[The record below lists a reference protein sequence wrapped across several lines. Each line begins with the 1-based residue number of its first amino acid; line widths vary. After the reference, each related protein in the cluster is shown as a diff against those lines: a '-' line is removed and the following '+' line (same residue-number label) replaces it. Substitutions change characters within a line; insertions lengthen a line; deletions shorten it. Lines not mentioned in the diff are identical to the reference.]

1 VYLNFRYR
9 RYTDSSKVSF
19 SYPSRRDELA
29 LDNVSF
35 FLPAGETTFVVGRSG
50 SGKSTLGNLLMRFYN
65 PTSGHILI
73 DDTPI
78 QTLDMNWLRNNVTL
92 VQQQNVL
99 FNETLFK
106 NIAFG
111 HRDHGR
117 VRKEE
122 LKTCIELAWLQQTI
136 SDLPRGLNTLLGNGG
151 NTMSGG
157 QKQRVAIARA
167 CLRDTPILILDEAT
181 SALDHVT
188 KTLVFKAIRDWRRG
202 KTTIIIT
209 HDMSQIQDDDYA
221 YVLDKGAIVQEGFKH
236 TLDKTAIGP
245 FTAPPRPS
253 VYYPPTT
260 QLRVS
265 AARRHESLISDS
277 HSLST
282 LSDVS
287 HDSMEILI
295 QPRKTFVPSVFSP
308 RTEESGSPQ
317 ASRGFLS
324 PMSPVP
330 FPLHRTSYAPS
341 VYCAPQRR
349 TSEIFEL
356 LDIQR
361 LTKSQSPVGHQ
372 AQKIVSK
379 AREGNKPDNSE
390 EKIERHNK
398 LSLHTRTSSTL
409 STTTEGFARIKRR
422 SAKSERAHK
431 IAPLKAIL
439 LTVWPCLKWEKHLIL
454 ILGFF
459 CAAVHAAA
467 TPVFSWVFSNLL
479 STFFLADRNER
490 SHMAFVWS
498 MLVLGV
504 AATDS
509 IASYAM
515 HYLLERCGQAWID
528 ALRIEALKRV
538 LDQPLA
544 WFDQDKN
551 NVTKLTECLDRNA
564 EEMRNLLGRFAGFVF
579 VALVMVTI
587 ALVWSMI
594 ISWKLTLVGLASA
607 PFMYAVTRTFEHV
620 SGKWEGKSNYA
631 GEQANAIFTET
642 FANIR
647 TVRAL
652 TLEGYFHKK
661 YTESTSKAF
670 RVGLKRS
677 AFSGIFFGISDSG
690 IVFVTALIFWYGAHL
705 ASTHANS
712 TTDILTIFTMLLFS
726 IANANAIIAFVPQI
740 NSSRSTATR
749 LLRLAYLPYHTSH
762 EHTGN
767 IRLFSPGPITF
778 TNTSFT
784 YPTRPTA
791 PVLDSLN
798 LNIQPGTATA
808 LVGASGSGKSTIAS
822 LLLALHTPNCG
833 SITLN
838 DVSIKELHTSTLRS
852 LVSIVPQA
860 PTLFPASVAKNI
872 AYTLPENSPLA
883 STASIFAAAK
893 AAGIDTFIFSLPNG
907 YETLLGPGGTELSGG
922 QAQRIA
928 IARAVLR
935 RPKLLILDEVTSA
948 LDGESAAMVRDMVR
962 GMGKRGCGVLVITH
976 SEFMMRGCEE
986 VVVLKD
992 GRVVERGGMGELM
1005 RRQGGELRRLLG
1017 EGRDDDG
1024 EPE

>member
-1 VYLNFRYR
+1 MYLNFRYR

-245 FTAPPRPS
+245 FTAPARPS

-620 SGKWEGKSNYA
+620 SGKWEGKSNDA

-893 AAGIDTFIFSLPNG
+893 AAGIDTFISSLPNG

-935 RPKLLILDEVTSA
+935 RPKLLILDEATSA